1 MNKEQ
6 LAYEKGYRVTK
17 DGCLIGLRRRR
28 IGSINN
34 EGYERTT
41 ILNNNNK
48 KLYIQTHR
56 LQAYQKYGDKLFQDG
71 IVVRHL
77 NGNALDNS
85 WNNIAIG
92 TQRDNIMDIPKEK
105 RKRDTSKGN
114 KASIKYPKEFVLKL
128 REEYKVIKNYNKLG
142 RKYHMYPTVIWQLIN
157 KRKVF
162 KDA

>member
-1 MNKEQ
+1 MNREQ
-6 LAYEKGYRVTK
+6 IAYEKGYRVTK
-17 DGCLIGLRRRR
+17 NGCLIGLRRTR

-34 EGYERTT
+34 QGYERTT

-48 KLYIQTHR
+48 NLYIQTHR

-92 TQRDNIMDIPKEK
+92 TNRDNQMDIPKEQRIRRAILAGK
-105 RKRDTSKGN
+105 AGFKSETGVQSFSWKGQRKRYEI
-114 KASIKYPKEFVLKL
+114 ARPP
-128 REEYKVIKNYNKLG
+128 R
-142 RKYHMYPTVIWQLIN
+142 
-157 KRKVF
+157 
-162 KDA
+162 